1 MSSPVLVPA
10 QNLFRRMPHPE
21 GGRPVSGR
29 AMPGATASPTVTN
42 AAVAQPVAA
51 SSEEGAAP
59 QGAVRYGTRSGP
71 NWGALTV
78 VLLLHVALIGAVM
91 TARMVVARKAPPPV
105 LNTFTV
111 MPEPPAS
118 APPPP
123 APAATLADKT
133 ATPREA
139 LAAPVP
145 AVAVPG
151 AGPAAAP
158 PVAAPVSAPAARA
171 VPAAAPAPSPAAPAP
186 ITPPD
191 FSAGQLRNGGPAYP
205 YLSRRAKEEGVVTL
219 RVLVTEEGRAGEVWV
234 DRSSGFERLDKAAL
248 ATVKHWKFLPARQA
262 GRAIAA
268 WVLVPVTFALD

>member
-1 MSSPVLVPA
+1 MASPVLVPT
-10 QNLFRRMPHPE
+10 QTLFRRMPHPE

-29 AMPGATASPTVTN
+29 GLPGETSPR
-42 AAVAQPVAA
+42 AVAVAVA
-51 SSEEGAAP
+51 PPPFPALPDERAA
-59 QGAVRYGTRSGP
+59 QDGAVRYGARSGP
-71 NWGALTV
+71 SWGALTV
-78 VLLLHVALIGAVM
+78 VLLLHAALVGAVM

-111 MPEPPAS
+111 MPEPPAA

-123 APAATLADKT
+123 APAAPLAGKA
-133 ATPREA
+133 ATPRDA

-151 AGPAAAP
+151 PGPASAS
-158 PVAAPVSAPAARA
+158 VAHSEAGPAARA
-171 VPAAAPAPSPAAPAP
+171 VSAAAPAPSTAAPAP

-219 RVLVTEEGRAGEVWV
+219 RVLVTEEGRAGEVRV